1 MHSSSLGRSRALD
14 RDEACL
20 SHAARYMRG
29 WPTPVAASVVAE
41 DALAKVGFGSRQ
53 RTRWKAFALQ
63 LVEALP
69 SHDEDRFMTVHFSV
83 V

>member
-1 MHSSSLGRSRALD
+1 
-14 RDEACL
+14 
-20 SHAARYMRG
+20 MRG

-63 LVEALP
+63 LSTKATAKYSENP
-69 SHDEDRFMTVHFSV
+69 MIDRSAWTL
-83 V
+83 